1 MIKKNIKTLIIT
13 SIMALLPCVA
23 GVYLWDKLPE
33 QMPMHFDINGNA
45 DGYASKA
52 FAVFGF
58 PVIMVAIQWLT
69 AFLSDFDPKMKSNN
83 KKTTAMVLW
92 IIPALSILLHAIIYA
107 YSLGKDFNVT
117 TPIILFFGL
126 FFVVTGNYLPKM
138 SQSYTIGIKFPWTLN
153 SEANWN
159 YTHRISGKI
168 WVAGGLLLIATAFLN
183 LGWLY
188 LAIFAIMIAVPV
200 IASYRFHKKE
210 NKQ

>member
-1 MIKKNIKTLIIT
+1 MVKKNLRTLIIT
-13 SIMALLPCVA
+13 TILTLLPCIA
-23 GVYLWDKLPE
+23 GIYLWDKLPE

-58 PVIMVAIQWLT
+58 PVIIAALQWLM
-69 AFLSDFDPKMKSNN
+69 AFLSDVDPKMKKNS

-92 IIPALSILLHAIIYA
+92 IIPSLSILLHAIIYA
-107 YSLGKDFNVT
+107 YSLGKEFNAA
-117 TPIILFFGL
+117 TPFILFFGL
-126 FFVVTGNYLPKM
+126 FFVVTGNYLPKI
-138 SQSYTIGIKFPWTLN
+138 SLNLTVGIKIPWTLD
-153 SEANWN
+153 SKENWN

-168 WVAGGLLLIATAFLN
+168 WVAGGLVLIATAFLN

>member
-1 MIKKNIKTLIIT
+1 MVKKNFKTLIVT
-13 SIMALLPCVA
+13 SIIALLPCIA
-23 GVYLWDKLPE
+23 GIYLWDKLPE

-45 DGYASKA
+45 DGYTSKA

-58 PVIMVAIQWLT
+58 PAIMVAIQWLT
-69 AFLSDFDPKMKSNN
+69 AFLSDLDPKMKSNN

-92 IIPALSILLHAIIYA
+92 IIPSLSVLLNTIIYA
-107 YSLGKDFNVT
+107 YSLGKEFNVT

-138 SQSYTIGIKFPWTLN
+138 SQSYTVGIKFPWTLK
-153 SEANWN
+153 SKENWN

-168 WVAGGLLLIATAFLN
+168 WVAGGILLIATAFLN

>member
-1 MIKKNIKTLIIT
+1 MVKKNFKTLIMT
-13 SIMALLPCVA
+13 SIIALLPCIA
-23 GVYLWDKLPE
+23 GIYLWDKLPE

-58 PVIMVAIQWLT
+58 PVIMVAMQWLM
-69 AFLSDFDPKMKSNN
+69 AFLSDLDPKTKKNS

-92 IIPALSILLHAIIYA
+92 IIPSLSILLHTIIYA
-107 YSLGKDFNVT
+107 YSLGKEFNVT

-138 SQSYTIGIKFPWTLN
+138 SQSYTIGIKFPWTLD
-153 SEANWN
+153 SKENWN

-168 WVAGGLLLIATAFLN
+168 WVAGGILLIATAFLN

>member
-1 MIKKNIKTLIIT
+1 MVKKNLRTLIIT
-13 SIMALLPCVA
+13 TILTLLPCIA
-23 GVYLWDKLPE
+23 GIYLWDKLPE

-58 PVIMVAIQWLT
+58 PVIIAALQWLMV
-69 AFLSDFDPKMKSNN
+69 FLSDVDPKMKGDN
-83 KKTTAMVLW
+83 KKRTALVLW

-107 YSLGKDFNVT
+107 YSLGKEFNAA
-117 TPIILFFGL
+117 TPFILFFGL
-126 FFVVTGNYLPKM
+126 FFVVTGNYLPKI
-138 SQSYTIGIKFPWTLN
+138 SLNHTVGIKFSWTLK

-159 YTHRISGKI
+159 YTHRISGKL
-168 WVAGGLLLIATAFLN
+168 WVAGGLVLIATAFLN